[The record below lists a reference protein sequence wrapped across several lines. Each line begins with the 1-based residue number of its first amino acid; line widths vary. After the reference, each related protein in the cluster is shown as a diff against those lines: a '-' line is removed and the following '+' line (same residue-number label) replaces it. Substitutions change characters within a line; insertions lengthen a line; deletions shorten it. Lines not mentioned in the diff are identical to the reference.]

1 MVDCR
6 HVQPLWK
13 EALKFCEDVLGLRP
27 NVTML
32 EAVVFNVY
40 NDRGKWVIIP
50 EASRAFLR
58 HVVKYWYADM
68 TSVITKKIIFKW
80 QLTFHKALL
89 SFKDAVLRRC
99 FQIKKMYATR
109 MYSNLHEVVP
119 EDERERFNTLVKIQA
134 NGRYTLTQ
142 NFIAAIAAAR
152 AAI

>member
-1 MVDCR
+1 M
-6 HVQPLWK
+6 
-13 EALKFCEDVLGLRP
+13 
-27 NVTML
+27 TL
-32 EAVVFNVY
+32 EAVVFNVHK
-40 NDRGKWVIIP
+40 DQGKWVLLP

-58 HVVKYWYADM
+58 HVIKYWYADM

-80 QLTFHKALL
+80 RLTFHKALL

-142 NFIAAIAAAR
+142 NFIAAIATAR